1 LEKPDFSLALK
12 SNAIVCSMKDNSIP
26 SPLFFLSGYV
36 LASNSTRYL
45 CFLLL
50 GSRRVFGTIVEKNVS
65 AQLNKRTNLLLGK
78 NGL

>member
-1 LEKPDFSLALK
+1 MEKPDFSLALK
-12 SNAIVCSMKDNSIP
+12 SNASVCSMKDNSIP
-26 SPLFFLSGYV
+26 PPLFFLSGCA

-45 CFLLL
+45 YFLLL